1 MDFID
6 KKIKEFYETLTDQV
20 DEENEYYD
28 SQFEGTQPK
37 TVESFIRKMFKE
49 YQESNSGGNVS
60 YASPASLGVQAAGQ
74 DGDVFII
81 DNNEFVNIKNLP
93 KDKYEKFLNTMHKVL
108 SLYTTLKERRFG
120 A

>member
-49 YQESNSGGNVS
+49 YQESNSGGNAS
-60 YASPASLGVQAAGQ
+60 YNFACGSCVECKHEA
-74 DGDVFII
+74 F
-81 DNNEFVNIKNLP
+81 NEVEGSYCKVHNKQLDEMFP
-93 KDKYEKFLNTMHKVL
+93 NTDL
-108 SLYTTLKERRFG
+108 TLDDIGCKQFESKQ
-120 A
+120 